1 MCQRYE
7 DFKVSKRQEIEERL
21 LKLFVPLFLELL
33 DMRILAIDYGKKR
46 TGLAVTDPLRI
57 IASGLTT
64 IETPQLFS
72 FLKDYFSKEK
82 VEIVI
87 IGEPKQMD
95 GTPSESTEIIEK
107 FILQFRQEFP
117 TIKIE
122 RMDERFTSKMASKT
136 LLDSGLKKKKRQ
148 NKALI
153 DEVAATIMLQDY
165 LNKF

>member
-7 DFKVSKRQEIEERL
+7 DFKVSKRQEIEESL

-64 IETPQLFS
+64 VETPQLFS

-82 VEIVI
+82 VEIVL

-95 GTPSESTEIIEK
+95 GTPSESTEMIEK

-148 NKALI
+148 DKALI

>member
-1 MCQRYE
+1 
-7 DFKVSKRQEIEERL
+7 
-21 LKLFVPLFLELL
+21 
-33 DMRILAIDYGKKR
+33 MRILAIDYGKKR

-64 IETPQLFS
+64 VETPQLFS

-148 NKALI
+148 DKALI

>member
-1 MCQRYE
+1 
-7 DFKVSKRQEIEERL
+7 
-21 LKLFVPLFLELL
+21 
-33 DMRILAIDYGKKR
+33 MRILAIDYGKKR

-64 IETPQLFS
+64 VETPQLFL

-95 GTPSESTEIIEK
+95 GTPSESAEMIEK
-107 FILQFRQEFP
+107 FIIQFRQEFP

-148 NKALI
+148 DKALL

>member
-1 MCQRYE
+1 M
-7 DFKVSKRQEIEERL
+7 
-21 LKLFVPLFLELL
+21 PLELL
-33 DMRILAIDYGKKR
+33 VMRILAIDYGKKR

-64 IETPQLFS
+64 VETPQLFS

-87 IGEPKQMD
+87 VGEPKQMD
-95 GTPSESTEIIEK
+95 GTPSESADLIEK
-107 FILQFRQEFP
+107 FIVQFQQEFP

-122 RMDERFTSKMASKT
+122 RMDERFTSKMASRT
-136 LLDSGLKKKKRQ
+136 LVDSGLKKKKRQ
-148 NKALI
+148 DKSLL

>member
-1 MCQRYE
+1 
-7 DFKVSKRQEIEERL
+7 
-21 LKLFVPLFLELL
+21 
-33 DMRILAIDYGKKR
+33 MRILAIDYGKKR

-64 IETPQLFS
+64 VETPQLFS
-72 FLKDYFSKEK
+72 FLKDYFLKEK

-95 GTPSESTEIIEK
+95 GTPSESAEMIEK
-107 FILQFRQEFP
+107 FIIQFRQEFP

-148 NKALI
+148 DKALI

>member
-1 MCQRYE
+1 
-7 DFKVSKRQEIEERL
+7 
-21 LKLFVPLFLELL
+21 
-33 DMRILAIDYGKKR
+33 MRILAIDYGKKR

-64 IETPQLFS
+64 VETPQLFS

-95 GTPSESTEIIEK
+95 GTPSESAEMIEK
-107 FILQFRQEFP
+107 FITQFRQEFP

-148 NKALI
+148 DKALL

>member
-1 MCQRYE
+1 
-7 DFKVSKRQEIEERL
+7 
-21 LKLFVPLFLELL
+21 
-33 DMRILAIDYGKKR
+33 MRILAIDYGKKR

-64 IETPQLFS
+64 VETPQLFS

-95 GTPSESTEIIEK
+95 GTPSESAEMIEK
-107 FILQFRQEFP
+107 FIIQFRQEFP

-148 NKALI
+148 DKALL

>member
-1 MCQRYE
+1 
-7 DFKVSKRQEIEERL
+7 
-21 LKLFVPLFLELL
+21 
-33 DMRILAIDYGKKR
+33 MRILAIDYGKKR

-64 IETPQLFS
+64 VETPQLFS

-95 GTPSESTEIIEK
+95 GTPSESTKMIEK
-107 FILQFRQEFP
+107 FIIQFRQEFP

-148 NKALI
+148 DKALL

>member
-1 MCQRYE
+1 
-7 DFKVSKRQEIEERL
+7 
-21 LKLFVPLFLELL
+21 
-33 DMRILAIDYGKKR
+33 MRILAIDYGKKR

-64 IETPQLFS
+64 VETPQLFS

-82 VEIVI
+82 VEIVL

-95 GTPSESTEIIEK
+95 GTPSESTEMIEK
-107 FILQFRQEFP
+107 FIIQFRQEFP

-148 NKALI
+148 DKSLI

>member
-1 MCQRYE
+1 
-7 DFKVSKRQEIEERL
+7 
-21 LKLFVPLFLELL
+21 
-33 DMRILAIDYGKKR
+33 MRILAIDYGKKR

-64 IETPQLFS
+64 VETPQLFS

-87 IGEPKQMD
+87 VGEPKQMD
-95 GTPSESTEIIEK
+95 GTPSESADLIEK
-107 FILQFRQEFP
+107 FIVQFQQEFP

-122 RMDERFTSKMASKT
+122 RMDERFTSKMASRT
-136 LLDSGLKKKKRQ
+136 LVDSGLKKKKRQ
-148 NKALI
+148 DKSLL